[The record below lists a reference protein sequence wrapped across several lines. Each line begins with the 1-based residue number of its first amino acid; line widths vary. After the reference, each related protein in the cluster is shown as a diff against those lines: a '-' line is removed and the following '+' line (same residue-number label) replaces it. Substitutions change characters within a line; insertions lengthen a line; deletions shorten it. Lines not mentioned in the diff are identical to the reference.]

1 MEQSSE
7 VLRNVA
13 SLRERISKEIEL
25 QNDNINQLRA
35 NLTEMI
41 DNLNIEIKDS
51 RKMIQNNFETAE
63 KADLVLGDKI
73 KSINLSIENIDAA
86 LVNNREMHR

>member
-1 MEQSSE
+1 
-7 VLRNVA
+7 LRNVA

>member
-1 MEQSSE
+1 
-7 VLRNVA
+7 
-13 SLRERISKEIEL
+13 
-25 QNDNINQLRA
+25 
-35 NLTEMI
+35 MI

-63 KADLVLGDKI
+63 KADLVLSDKI

-86 LVNNREMHR
+86 LVNNREMHREKAIRIE

>member
-1 MEQSSE
+1 M
-7 VLRNVA
+7 RNVA

-35 NLTEMI
+35 NFTEMI
-41 DNLNIEIKDS
+41 ENLNTEIKES
-51 RKMIQNNFETAE
+51 RKMIQNNFETTE
-63 KADLVLGDKI
+63 KADLLLGDKI

-86 LVNNREMHR
+86 LLNNREMHREKAIKIE

>member
-1 MEQSSE
+1 M
-7 VLRNVA
+7 RNVA